1 MRMYD
6 LILKKKQGGELST
19 DEIRYMIEGFT
30 EGSIPDYQ
38 MSAMTMAICFRGMTP
53 RETVDLTLAM
63 RDSGDVLDLSG
74 IKGVKVDKHS
84 TGGVGDK
91 TSLALTPIIA
101 ALGVPVAKMS
111 GRGLGH
117 TGGTIDKLE
126 CFDGFTTAL
135 SEEQFAGNVNTIGIA
150 IAGQTANLAPADK
163 KLYALRD
170 VTATVD
176 QMSLIAS
183 SIMSKKLASGSDAI
197 VLDVKTGNGAFM
209 KKLEDSRALAKEMV
223 SIGTMAG
230 KKTVAVITD
239 MDQPLGRAVGNSLEV
254 REAIDTLRGEGPADF
269 KEVVFALG
277 SQMLMLAGRAADEKE
292 ARALMEG
299 VIEDGSAL
307 DKFAQFVRAQGGDA
321 APVYDTSLLPV
332 AGKTLEVTAK
342 ESGYVHRILAEDIG
356 IACMTLGGG
365 RETKESAIDLSVGI
379 ILEKKNGDAV
389 EMMIKVKEP
398 LPEEYPLFHEGL
410 ILYTYLHL
418 AADKPQTDALLG
430 AKVKGVAYETLIE
443 RNGSIPL
450 LAPMSQIAGR
460 LSIQEGAKYLEKRFG
475 GEGVLLAG
483 VPGTP
488 KANIVILGGGSVGTN
503 ACKIAVGMG
512 ANVTIMDINLQRLA
526 YLDDIFGARIQTLVS
541 NDANIEKAVKEAD
554 LVIGCVLIPG
564 KSAPKIFKKK
574 YLKEM
579 KPGAVFVDVA
589 VDQGGCGETTKVT
602 YHDDPIF
609 IEDGV
614 VHYCV
619 GNMPGA
625 VPRTS
630 TIALTNATLSY
641 GLQIAGKGLEQA
653 CKDNEVIY
661 SAINTYDGK
670 LTCKNVADSF
680 ECYEYT
686 DIKSV
691 C

>member
-197 VLDVKTGNGAFM
+197 VLDVKTGNGAFL

-230 KKTVAVITD
+230 KKTVPVITD

-321 APVYDTSLLPV
+321 APVYDTSLLTV

-389 EMMIKVKEP
+389 SDGEVLATIYGNDDAKMQAAYEKIAHAYEIAKEP
-398 LPEEYPLFHEGL
+398 AAFVPVVREYIFPE
-410 ILYTYLHL
+410 
-418 AADKPQTDALLG
+418 
-430 AKVKGVAYETLIE
+430 
-443 RNGSIPL
+443 
-450 LAPMSQIAGR
+450 
-460 LSIQEGAKYLEKRFG
+460 
-475 GEGVLLAG
+475 
-483 VPGTP
+483 
-488 KANIVILGGGSVGTN
+488 
-503 ACKIAVGMG
+503 
-512 ANVTIMDINLQRLA
+512 
-526 YLDDIFGARIQTLVS
+526 
-541 NDANIEKAVKEAD
+541 
-554 LVIGCVLIPG
+554 
-564 KSAPKIFKKK
+564 
-574 YLKEM
+574 
-579 KPGAVFVDVA
+579 
-589 VDQGGCGETTKVT
+589 
-602 YHDDPIF
+602 
-609 IEDGV
+609 
-614 VHYCV
+614 
-619 GNMPGA
+619 
-625 VPRTS
+625 
-630 TIALTNATLSY
+630 
-641 GLQIAGKGLEQA
+641 
-653 CKDNEVIY
+653 
-661 SAINTYDGK
+661 
-670 LTCKNVADSF
+670 
-680 ECYEYT
+680 
-686 DIKSV
+686 
-691 C
+691 

>member
-342 ESGYVHRILAEDIG
+342 ESGSVHRILAEDIG

-389 EMMIKVKEP
+389 SDGEVLATIYGNDDAKMQAAYEKIAHAYEIAKEP
-398 LPEEYPLFHEGL
+398 AAFVPVVREYIFPE
-410 ILYTYLHL
+410 
-418 AADKPQTDALLG
+418 
-430 AKVKGVAYETLIE
+430 
-443 RNGSIPL
+443 
-450 LAPMSQIAGR
+450 
-460 LSIQEGAKYLEKRFG
+460 
-475 GEGVLLAG
+475 
-483 VPGTP
+483 
-488 KANIVILGGGSVGTN
+488 
-503 ACKIAVGMG
+503 
-512 ANVTIMDINLQRLA
+512 
-526 YLDDIFGARIQTLVS
+526 
-541 NDANIEKAVKEAD
+541 
-554 LVIGCVLIPG
+554 
-564 KSAPKIFKKK
+564 
-574 YLKEM
+574 
-579 KPGAVFVDVA
+579 
-589 VDQGGCGETTKVT
+589 
-602 YHDDPIF
+602 
-609 IEDGV
+609 
-614 VHYCV
+614 
-619 GNMPGA
+619 
-625 VPRTS
+625 
-630 TIALTNATLSY
+630 
-641 GLQIAGKGLEQA
+641 
-653 CKDNEVIY
+653 
-661 SAINTYDGK
+661 
-670 LTCKNVADSF
+670 
-680 ECYEYT
+680 
-686 DIKSV
+686 
-691 C
+691 

>member
-135 SEEQFAGNVNTIGIA
+135 SEEQFAENVNPIGIA

-389 EMMIKVKEP
+389 SDGEVLATIYGNDDAKMQAAYEKIAHAYEIAKEP
-398 LPEEYPLFHEGL
+398 AAFVPVVREYIFPE
-410 ILYTYLHL
+410 
-418 AADKPQTDALLG
+418 
-430 AKVKGVAYETLIE
+430 
-443 RNGSIPL
+443 
-450 LAPMSQIAGR
+450 
-460 LSIQEGAKYLEKRFG
+460 
-475 GEGVLLAG
+475 
-483 VPGTP
+483 
-488 KANIVILGGGSVGTN
+488 
-503 ACKIAVGMG
+503 
-512 ANVTIMDINLQRLA
+512 
-526 YLDDIFGARIQTLVS
+526 
-541 NDANIEKAVKEAD
+541 
-554 LVIGCVLIPG
+554 
-564 KSAPKIFKKK
+564 
-574 YLKEM
+574 
-579 KPGAVFVDVA
+579 
-589 VDQGGCGETTKVT
+589 
-602 YHDDPIF
+602 
-609 IEDGV
+609 
-614 VHYCV
+614 
-619 GNMPGA
+619 
-625 VPRTS
+625 
-630 TIALTNATLSY
+630 
-641 GLQIAGKGLEQA
+641 
-653 CKDNEVIY
+653 
-661 SAINTYDGK
+661 
-670 LTCKNVADSF
+670 
-680 ECYEYT
+680 
-686 DIKSV
+686 
-691 C
+691 

>member
-239 MDQPLGRAVGNSLEV
+239 MDQPLGRAVGNALEV

-389 EMMIKVKEP
+389 SDGEVLATIYGNDDAKMQAAYEKIAHAYEIAKEP
-398 LPEEYPLFHEGL
+398 AAFVPVVREYIFPE
-410 ILYTYLHL
+410 
-418 AADKPQTDALLG
+418 
-430 AKVKGVAYETLIE
+430 
-443 RNGSIPL
+443 
-450 LAPMSQIAGR
+450 
-460 LSIQEGAKYLEKRFG
+460 
-475 GEGVLLAG
+475 
-483 VPGTP
+483 
-488 KANIVILGGGSVGTN
+488 
-503 ACKIAVGMG
+503 
-512 ANVTIMDINLQRLA
+512 
-526 YLDDIFGARIQTLVS
+526 
-541 NDANIEKAVKEAD
+541 
-554 LVIGCVLIPG
+554 
-564 KSAPKIFKKK
+564 
-574 YLKEM
+574 
-579 KPGAVFVDVA
+579 
-589 VDQGGCGETTKVT
+589 
-602 YHDDPIF
+602 
-609 IEDGV
+609 
-614 VHYCV
+614 
-619 GNMPGA
+619 
-625 VPRTS
+625 
-630 TIALTNATLSY
+630 
-641 GLQIAGKGLEQA
+641 
-653 CKDNEVIY
+653 
-661 SAINTYDGK
+661 
-670 LTCKNVADSF
+670 
-680 ECYEYT
+680 
-686 DIKSV
+686 
-691 C
+691 

>member
-254 REAIDTLRGEGPADF
+254 WEAIDTLRGEGPADF

-389 EMMIKVKEP
+389 SDGEVLATIYGNDDAKMQAAYEKIAHAYEIAKEP
-398 LPEEYPLFHEGL
+398 AAFVPVVREYIFPE
-410 ILYTYLHL
+410 
-418 AADKPQTDALLG
+418 
-430 AKVKGVAYETLIE
+430 
-443 RNGSIPL
+443 
-450 LAPMSQIAGR
+450 
-460 LSIQEGAKYLEKRFG
+460 
-475 GEGVLLAG
+475 
-483 VPGTP
+483 
-488 KANIVILGGGSVGTN
+488 
-503 ACKIAVGMG
+503 
-512 ANVTIMDINLQRLA
+512 
-526 YLDDIFGARIQTLVS
+526 
-541 NDANIEKAVKEAD
+541 
-554 LVIGCVLIPG
+554 
-564 KSAPKIFKKK
+564 
-574 YLKEM
+574 
-579 KPGAVFVDVA
+579 
-589 VDQGGCGETTKVT
+589 
-602 YHDDPIF
+602 
-609 IEDGV
+609 
-614 VHYCV
+614 
-619 GNMPGA
+619 
-625 VPRTS
+625 
-630 TIALTNATLSY
+630 
-641 GLQIAGKGLEQA
+641 
-653 CKDNEVIY
+653 
-661 SAINTYDGK
+661 
-670 LTCKNVADSF
+670 
-680 ECYEYT
+680 
-686 DIKSV
+686 
-691 C
+691 